1 MKVLITTD
9 WFDPVINGV
18 VTSVHTLTK
27 ELEER
32 GHEVRI
38 LTLSRNRRT
47 HTEGRVYYVGSDGA
61 GKIYPEA
68 RFRPPFFGEY
78 IRELENWRPDI
89 IHSQCEFS
97 TFFAAK
103 KIASDLHIPIIHT
116 YHTIYEDYT
125 HYFSLKKTSGEKV
138 VRRFTKNLSRQ
149 VSGMIAPSEKIAS
162 ILKGYQ
168 VECPVWVVPSGISL
182 EQYGKY
188 REERWR
194 EQIREMYLIKP
205 ETTVLLY
212 VGRLAREKNIE
223 ELLYYEQKA
232 KEKETVLMLV
242 GDGPCKEALERQTEE
257 LGLEEHVIFT
267 GMIPKEEV
275 GKYYQAGDLFVSAS
289 ISETQGM
296 TYGEALAA
304 GLPLLCR
311 KDACLNGVVAD
322 GKGGWQYENRDMF
335 LELLDKWKSKS
346 REEKMNM
353 QSEAMVAAEKFSS
366 EHFGRKLWNIISLA
380 GLSLCVL
387 LAGWA
392 WQSGHFQ
399 SVAALQ
405 DFIMKFGPAGMALFV
420 LIQMI
425 QVVFPILPGGM
436 PCPKREK
443 ESDLLWTFHHGRF
456 P

>member
-1 MKVLITTD
+1 
-9 WFDPVINGV
+9 
-18 VTSVHTLTK
+18 
-27 ELEER
+27 
-32 GHEVRI
+32 
-38 LTLSRNRRT
+38 
-47 HTEGRVYYVGSDGA
+47 
-61 GKIYPEA
+61 
-68 RFRPPFFGEY
+68 
-78 IRELENWRPDI
+78 
-89 IHSQCEFS
+89 
-97 TFFAAK
+97 
-103 KIASDLHIPIIHT
+103 
-116 YHTIYEDYT
+116 
-125 HYFSLKKTSGEKV
+125 
-138 VRRFTKNLSRQ
+138 
-149 VSGMIAPSEKIAS
+149 MIAPSEKIAS

-267 GMIPKEEV
+267 GMIPQEEV

-289 ISETQGM
+289 TSETQGM

-311 KDACLNGVVAD
+311 KDVCLNGVVAD

-405 DFIMKFGPAGMALFV
+405 DFIMKFGPTGMALFV

-443 ESDLLWTFHHGRF
+443 ESDLLWTFHHGRWRSGL
-456 P
+456 